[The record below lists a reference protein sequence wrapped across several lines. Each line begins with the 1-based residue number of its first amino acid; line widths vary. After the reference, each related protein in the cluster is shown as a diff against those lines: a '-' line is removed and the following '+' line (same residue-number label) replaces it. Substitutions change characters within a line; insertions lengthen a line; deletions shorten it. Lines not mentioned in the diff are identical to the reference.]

1 MVVVVLVFSF
11 SRSRSRS
18 GGGGKQ
24 RSRATRPLGAKRV
37 TITASLRLA
46 HARFR
51 HFSPAA
57 LLYAQ
62 RPTPV
67 ARGLRAKARAKQG
80 REGQEEGAQRH
91 DERFFSFPRFI
102 FLYLDSLSDL

>member
-46 HARFR
+46 HALFR

-91 DERFFSFPRFI
+91 DERLLSVFFL
-102 FLYLDSLSDL
+102 FLVLSSSTWTR